1 VEQGQTANT
10 KARRQIVYQMQQM
23 VFDDRPYV
31 VLVYNDTINAWSTHW
46 DGFVESSQGLFGAL
60 TKASL
65 IAVHQV

>member
-1 VEQGQTANT
+1 
-10 KARRQIVYQMQQM
+10 MQQM

-31 VLVYNDTINAWSTHW
+31 VLVYNDAINAWSTNW